1 MTFVSQTIGF
11 HASRS
16 LRVFRPYGLEIM
28 LRDLV
33 RDEDENLAG
42 KNVKAMEVTMKKFYT
57 VSQTKVGERKR
68 RQRPTLSALCLANL
82 NSCLNT
88 SKL

>member
-42 KNVKAMEVTMKKFYT
+42 KNVKVMEVTMKKFLYRWP
-57 VSQTKVGERKR
+57 SKSWRKEKKATPYLIR
-68 RQRPTLSALCLANL
+68 ALSC
-82 NSCLNT
+82 
-88 SKL
+88 KLKQVPQHV